1 MFTSEKATTF
11 ILGPTL
17 ENALKLLKIMIFC
30 GAILF
35 KEEENFRKGLCTSQ
49 TAQLGQRRAAPRLA
63 PPHARRVVA
72 THRP

>member
-35 KEEENFRKGLCTSQ
+35 KKEENFRKGLCTTKQ
-49 TAQLGQRRAAPRLA
+49 PN
-63 PPHARRVVA
+63 
-72 THRP
+72 